1 MDTNKFDSYTT
12 TATITKF
19 LVDIQDYIG
28 KDKLIIY
35 SNPVGFKNKK
45 NEQANTSQR
54 EACQRSQEK
63 KGVRTR
69 IYTAF
74 QDLCSISRDPQGALT
89 QWCGSVFMQAKGF
102 TWFISNIGVNR
113 QKYFHERGVSQ
124 VVTVTIL
131 PLPTHNS
138 L

>member
-1 MDTNKFDSYTT
+1 MKVSFIYVLTRSFDMDTNKFDSYTT

-74 QDLCSISRDPQGALT
+74 QDLCSISPMMVWFGVYA
-89 QWCGSVFMQAKGF
+89 GKGF
-102 TWFISNIGVNR
+102 HLV
-113 QKYFHERGVSQ
+113 YFQHRS
-124 VVTVTIL
+124 
-131 PLPTHNS
+131 
-138 L
+138 